1 MVYALRAGDGTVVVR
16 AAHPQLWNEVAMMG
30 EGFDKT
36 MRFESKSENT
46 DARQAFQVA
55 YRALVEK
62 GYNPIYQIAGYLI
75 SGDPAYITSHLDARN
90 TIRRI
95 ERDDLIE
102 ELVRAYAE
110 YTKDADSR
118 R

>member
-1 MVYALRAGDGTVVVR
+1 MVA
-16 AAHPQLWNEVAMMG
+16 E
-30 EGFDKT
+30 FDQT
-36 MRFESKSENT
+36 MRFQPKPENVE
-46 DARQAFQVA
+46 ARKAFELA
-55 YRALVEK
+55 YRALAEK

-110 YTKDADSR
+110 YVQHENPR